1 MSDSEIESENY
12 DSEEENVK
20 KPQKNTKK
28 IIQPKKKVEKNA
40 LDNENI
46 DDNDES
52 SIGTSITED
61 DIGSIVS
68 GELGDSDAEL
78 DEDADADEILKINS
92 DDDADIG
99 DFYDENETN
108 NSDDGSNFDENFDED
123 YEPENYVSQFDK
135 NIKND
140 IIQNYHTEL
149 LQHSPEEIKAM
160 CVVKRDP
167 IFGIICDPLHK
178 TLPILTKYEKT
189 KILTERIVQ
198 LNRGAEP
205 FITVDDDIIDGKI
218 IAEMEFEQKKLPV
231 IVKRPLPN
239 GSCEYWKLS
248 DLEDL
253 DK

>member
-40 LDNENI
+40 LDDENI

-108 NSDDGSNFDENFDED
+108 NSDDGSDFDENFDED

-135 NIKND
+135 NLKND
-140 IIQNYHTEL
+140 IIQNYF
-149 LQHSPEEIKAM
+149 
-160 CVVKRDP
+160 V
-167 IFGIICDPLHK
+167 
-178 TLPILTKYEKT
+178 
-189 KILTERIVQ
+189 
-198 LNRGAEP
+198 N
-205 FITVDDDIIDGKI
+205 
-218 IAEMEFEQKKLPV
+218 
-231 IVKRPLPN
+231 
-239 GSCEYWKLS
+239 S
-248 DLEDL
+248 DLKD
-253 DK
+253 